1 MQPIIE
7 HVDFLGQPIGAGDHV
22 TFTWSHACGVRVGVI
37 TKLTKQRV
45 KIAYNYSYVHQGVRI
60 YCAGRHITHPGNCLV
75 LSDVLQQQ
83 LTMAT
88 LQKKI

>member
-1 MQPIIE
+1 MKAPIE
-7 HVDFLGQPIGAGDHV
+7 HVDFLGQPIHTGDHV
-22 TFTWSHACGVRVGVI
+22 TFTWSQNRGVRVGVI

-45 KIAYNYSYVHQGVRI
+45 KIAFNYSYVHQGIRT
-60 YCAGRHITHPGNCLV
+60 YGQGRHITRPTDCMV

-88 LQKKI
+88 LQKRI